1 MSSVVTATGKTIEP
15 SALLAIVVVRDGVL
29 PAGADEAVAEANG
42 HVVVI
47 GDNTAAAVSNL
58 RSACSG
64 WRVETTEGL
73 TEISRVLAGL
83 APVSGAH
90 GLVLPASPDGRDIAP
105 LLAHRLQRPLHAAA
119 LCIDTHSVTCV
130 RTAGRVGREYA
141 TPLPFVATLIPGIRG
156 ITAVTQPPT
165 IVVIEAPAPG
175 VEGARDQAGQH
186 TGVQTEPIAAVRS
199 VEVLAP
205 DPSTMDLTEAQY
217 IVSGGL
223 GLGSKQRFD
232 QLGRIGAAIGAS
244 LGGTRVASDAGWIP
258 FDRQIGTTGVA
269 VEPIV
274 YVAFG
279 ISGATQH
286 TSGLGDPAHVIS
298 VNTDPS
304 CPMMTLSDL
313 AIVTDAHAVL
323 DALERQLLP
332 TDCTAD
338 RERATRPPTH

>member
-29 PAGADEAVAEANG
+29 PAGAEEAVAEANG

-47 GDNTAAAVSNL
+47 GDNTAGAASNL
-58 RSACSG
+58 RSARTV
-64 WRVETTEGL
+64 WRVETTGGL
-73 TEISRVLAGL
+73 TEISRMLAGL

-141 TPLPFVATLIPGIRG
+141 TPSPFVATLIPGIRG
-156 ITAVTQPPT
+156 ITAETRPPT
-165 IVVIEAPAPG
+165 IVVIEAPAHCSEDTQG
-175 VEGARDQAGQH
+175 HDGDQAADH
-186 TGVQTEPIAAVRS
+186 TGRHPGHVVPAAAVRS

-205 DPSTMDLTEAQY
+205 DPSTMDLTEARC
-217 IVSGGL
+217 IVGGGL

-232 QLGRIGAAIGAS
+232 QLGRVGTAIGAS

-269 VEPIV
+269 VKPTV

-323 DALERQLLP
+323 DALERQLHP
-332 TDCTAD
+332 ASD
-338 RERATRPPTH
+338 RAR